1 MLILPMLFG
10 AFRPP
15 KPESWIWSCAN
26 IFVAFKVEQD
36 ASKFL
41 VLGSRE
47 RPWRA
52 RPSAGPV
59 VEKLRT
65 AWVK

>member
-10 AFRPP
+10 AVSTPP

-52 RPSAGPV
+52 RRQCRP
-59 VEKLRT
+59 R
-65 AWVK
+65 